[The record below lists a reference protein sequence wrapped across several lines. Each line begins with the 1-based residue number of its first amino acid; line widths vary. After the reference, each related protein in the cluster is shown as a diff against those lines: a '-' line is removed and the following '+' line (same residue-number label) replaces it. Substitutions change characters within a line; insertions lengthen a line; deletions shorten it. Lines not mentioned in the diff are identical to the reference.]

1 MDLCLEAK
9 RHPGTRVSKR
19 WWDQEVLDLV
29 GMWTVYQEAEL
40 EEREG
45 EADGEETETDD
56 YVGG

>member
-1 MDLCLEAK
+1 MSGGKET
-9 RHPGTRVSKR
+9 PGDKGV
-19 WWDQEVLDLV
+19 QEVV
-29 GMWTVYQEAEL
+29 GSGGLGIGGVWTVYQEAEL